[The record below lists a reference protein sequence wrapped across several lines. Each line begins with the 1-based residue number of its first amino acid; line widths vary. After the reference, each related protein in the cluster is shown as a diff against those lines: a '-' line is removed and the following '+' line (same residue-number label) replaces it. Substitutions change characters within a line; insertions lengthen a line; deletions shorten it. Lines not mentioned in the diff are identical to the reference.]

1 MAILK
6 KYGEVLPAPLSSFE
20 TFVVDTDINS
30 TYFKITEFKDSF
42 TGGKNGFL
50 IEGSPYL
57 KESTEIK
64 IQILDVNGDPIYYE
78 PGNGIPEYYEGNSK
92 VIAVYVYDDTP
103 IGTAKITILGEL
115 KQYLEN
121 GNIVKD
127 IPEEWKNVYNV
138 RWEREFNVN
147 KLLVNEDKVR
157 FYKRPKVTITEV
169 VKPIFSNIV
178 STITQTGIVDGIA
191 QTPGAGERITNF
203 TLPTNYLLQI
213 NNSNSAWTGSVAGST
228 ITLPNLNF
236 SSVVDDVISN
246 KEITINTPYS
256 ENGIV
261 KDVFNQPYSVTFN
274 YVEGID
280 NLKTALTGSFA
291 KITLSELTTFIGD
304 AARVK
309 IFRKSQS
316 DLADYQFIQEI
327 QLESNEILTDLE
339 STIKNLENYGTFDEV
354 LYKNYWVTSSNN
366 ITTNFNQD
374 YLYSSIKLDSTG
386 VNKFFTS
393 KSLELTQD
401 TEYTLNFDL
410 RLAQNLSPQNY
421 VKVYLSGSRQ
431 SSVNNTPIVIGV
443 QQNILNVTSD
453 NSILQKSQ
461 VSANFKAEEIDNAKL
476 YFEVQGNGW
485 YVANVSLRASQETA
499 FSPDEITFIQP
510 IPRTLPAETFNFLFQ
525 FYDINN
531 NYIPVIV
538 EASKT
543 FDGGNLNPIQKS
555 LEIIPSSLYFQF
567 DSGSGNGNP
576 VPPTVIT
583 FDIVKSY
590 LTGSVTFTSR
600 SFDFFS
606 NELSSSMYNT
616 AYWATTPL
624 SSSLSTPPF
633 TWWQFPGLLNDINTD
648 QPYLTVQNFTGSR
661 DPNLEEIVVQF
672 IEYTAEC
679 EGVSDSVIITR
690 VIDGK
695 GGVNYEL
702 RPYNGTVIRNSSASS
717 SLEVQAIRIDGVNEI
732 NLKSGLPAGRS
743 APQIHVQSGSTY
755 ITLTAASS
763 SGFVKGLQPGLT
775 GSGQLNYNAIFN
787 RDSIDTQRT
796 LYLIPSGSTNP
807 SASILTVLTLTDLL
821 DGLDAG
827 VVLYDADTFTINPR
841 TSTQFIPTFTS
852 ATASF
857 YRRGT
862 TEGPISCSFEVYP
875 SMSINQDW
883 TPEYW
888 LYFITHSC
896 NPDISVVAYDE
907 SGNVIP
913 SLPLGSYIGNTLNQ
927 SKQILTSFTY
937 TEPWTSASVNVDHLF
952 TIVPEGKP
960 GDETIIFEVTP
971 ANITL
976 AANSRG
982 IVNDYKPSIT
992 DIKLKQ
998 GSRYLAFSSS
1008 AASDPFKSHGQF
1020 YIASSSIVEQNVK
1033 AGNIHFTSSFGTQY
1047 TASLI
1052 VSQSSNLTNLSGSIT
1067 YPLVIHPYYT
1077 SSIYTASVVVNY
1089 TKVLDGPPPIQIVI
1103 TPQTQTINA
1112 DEVGFVSAS
1121 SYAAANTTIN
1131 VREGDDFLIFTT
1143 QSSAPG
1149 TWRINSVETRN
1160 AAGEWRIR
1168 TGSLSSSSLY
1178 NATLDFNRFDYP
1190 YTSASALY
1198 EIQVFPY
1205 ALGSGHQYTSS
1216 IYFRNQ
1222 NFTKNVA
1229 PAKARSV
1236 VLSATSTTVNFNGD
1250 GVQVS
1255 PEGSIFLD
1263 ATPIGNTGSAY
1274 YQFFKDGIAYSGVT
1288 QDTQFEIPSGDA
1300 TGPGQTA
1307 VWKVEMRDGNANSEI
1322 KAITEVTIT
1331 GVKAGQDAY
1340 QSFLSNANTSIQ
1352 ASLWDTVFSGSGTQV
1367 VASKSGIPLIHTSS
1381 YTGLPVSYQIDG
1393 VTPIGVLGY
1402 YFSRCVCCWRIPKS

>member
-555 LEIIPSSLYFQF
+555 L
-567 DSGSGNGNP
+567 
-576 VPPTVIT
+576 
-583 FDIVKSY
+583 
-590 LTGSVTFTSR
+590 
-600 SFDFFS
+600 
-606 NELSSSMYNT
+606 
-616 AYWATTPL
+616 
-624 SSSLSTPPF
+624 
-633 TWWQFPGLLNDINTD
+633 
-648 QPYLTVQNFTGSR
+648 
-661 DPNLEEIVVQF
+661 
-672 IEYTAEC
+672 
-679 EGVSDSVIITR
+679 
-690 VIDGK
+690 
-695 GGVNYEL
+695 
-702 RPYNGTVIRNSSASS
+702 
-717 SLEVQAIRIDGVNEI
+717 
-732 NLKSGLPAGRS
+732 
-743 APQIHVQSGSTY
+743 
-755 ITLTAASS
+755 
-763 SGFVKGLQPGLT
+763 
-775 GSGQLNYNAIFN
+775 
-787 RDSIDTQRT
+787 
-796 LYLIPSGSTNP
+796 
-807 SASILTVLTLTDLL
+807 
-821 DGLDAG
+821 
-827 VVLYDADTFTINPR
+827 
-841 TSTQFIPTFTS
+841 
-852 ATASF
+852 
-857 YRRGT
+857 
-862 TEGPISCSFEVYP
+862 
-875 SMSINQDW
+875 
-883 TPEYW
+883 
-888 LYFITHSC
+888 
-896 NPDISVVAYDE
+896 
-907 SGNVIP
+907 
-913 SLPLGSYIGNTLNQ
+913 
-927 SKQILTSFTY
+927 
-937 TEPWTSASVNVDHLF
+937 
-952 TIVPEGKP
+952 
-960 GDETIIFEVTP
+960 
-971 ANITL
+971 
-976 AANSRG
+976 
-982 IVNDYKPSIT
+982 
-992 DIKLKQ
+992 
-998 GSRYLAFSSS
+998 
-1008 AASDPFKSHGQF
+1008 
-1020 YIASSSIVEQNVK
+1020 
-1033 AGNIHFTSSFGTQY
+1033 
-1047 TASLI
+1047 
-1052 VSQSSNLTNLSGSIT
+1052 
-1067 YPLVIHPYYT
+1067 
-1077 SSIYTASVVVNY
+1077 
-1089 TKVLDGPPPIQIVI
+1089 
-1103 TPQTQTINA
+1103 
-1112 DEVGFVSAS
+1112 
-1121 SYAAANTTIN
+1121 
-1131 VREGDDFLIFTT
+1131 
-1143 QSSAPG
+1143 
-1149 TWRINSVETRN
+1149 
-1160 AAGEWRIR
+1160 
-1168 TGSLSSSSLY
+1168 
-1178 NATLDFNRFDYP
+1178 
-1190 YTSASALY
+1190 
-1198 EIQVFPY
+1198 
-1205 ALGSGHQYTSS
+1205 
-1216 IYFRNQ
+1216 
-1222 NFTKNVA
+1222 
-1229 PAKARSV
+1229 
-1236 VLSATSTTVNFNGD
+1236 
-1250 GVQVS
+1250 
-1255 PEGSIFLD
+1255 
-1263 ATPIGNTGSAY
+1263 
-1274 YQFFKDGIAYSGVT
+1274 
-1288 QDTQFEIPSGDA
+1288 
-1300 TGPGQTA
+1300 
-1307 VWKVEMRDGNANSEI
+1307 
-1322 KAITEVTIT
+1322 
-1331 GVKAGQDAY
+1331 
-1340 QSFLSNANTSIQ
+1340 
-1352 ASLWDTVFSGSGTQV
+1352 
-1367 VASKSGIPLIHTSS
+1367 
-1381 YTGLPVSYQIDG
+1381 
-1393 VTPIGVLGY
+1393 
-1402 YFSRCVCCWRIPKS
+1402 